1 VSLQL
6 TIAEF
11 KFLISVHQQ
20 KLYKVVADYDQQ
32 LEELSRAI
40 SALESSLVPVSH
52 VIRPLQNRHHLLS
65 EYRTEL
71 VCYLEGLSKLFYS
84 PHGNRIQN
92 LRALREALQ
101 LRIADLGQQVA
112 EMDAIAEWMLDE
124 SLQGL
129 QPIEL
134 TRH

>member
-1 VSLQL
+1 
-6 TIAEF
+6 
-11 KFLISVHQQ
+11 
-20 KLYKVVADYDQQ
+20 VVADYDQQ

-40 SALESSLVPVSH
+40 SALESLLVPVPH

-65 EYRTEL
+65 DYRTEL

-84 PHGNRIQN
+84 PHGNRIQFIQT
-92 LRALREALQ
+92 LRSLREALQ
-101 LRIADLGQQVA
+101 LRIADLGQQAA
-112 EMDAIAEWMLDE
+112 EMDAIAEWILDE

-129 QPIEL
+129 QPIDL